1 MTAYEK
7 FTALDADFAPLSL
20 ERCADEYDYFC
31 RPNGAHP
38 DEIPLRLCK
47 IPAIRI

>member
-7 FTALDADFAPLSL
+7 FTALTADLSPLSL
-20 ERCADEYDYFC
+20 ELCSGEYDYFFL
-31 RPNGAHP
+31 PNGARP